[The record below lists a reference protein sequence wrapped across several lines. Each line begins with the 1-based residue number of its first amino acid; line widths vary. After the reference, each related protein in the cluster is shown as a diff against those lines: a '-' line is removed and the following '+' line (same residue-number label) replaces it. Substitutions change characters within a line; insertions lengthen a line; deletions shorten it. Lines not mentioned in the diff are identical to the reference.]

1 MTVGPG
7 HEEVAMSATLL
18 LTAEE
23 AAGQLRIARSR
34 IFELMQDGTILS
46 VKIGASRRIPYTA
59 LTDYVARLEADA
71 RSATA

>member
-1 MTVGPG
+1 
-7 HEEVAMSATLL
+7 MSATLL

-23 AAGQLRIARSR
+23 ATAQLRIARSR

-59 LTDYVARLEADA
+59 LTLGFLRRLFRVIESLQKVIPAD
-71 RSATA
+71 R